1 MKQLKAGK
9 PLPPAVDQFNVG
21 AVRQAA
27 VVLKEFQRLTGTDTA
42 DAVSDLLTN
51 LMHWCDRFGQAFPE
65 ELRRALSHYAAET
78 GASSG
83 TTLTKPDKM

>member
-1 MKQLKAGK
+1 
-9 PLPPAVDQFNVG
+9 VDQFNVG
-21 AVRQAA
+21 AVPQAT

-51 LMHWCDRFGQAFPE
+51 LMHWCDWSGQAFPE

-78 GASSG
+78 GASPG
-83 TTLTKPDKM
+83 TTVTKPDKM